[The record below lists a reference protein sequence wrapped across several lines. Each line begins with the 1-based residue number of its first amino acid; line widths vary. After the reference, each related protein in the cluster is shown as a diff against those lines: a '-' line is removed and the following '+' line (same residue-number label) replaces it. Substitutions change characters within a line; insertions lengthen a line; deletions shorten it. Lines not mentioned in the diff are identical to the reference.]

1 MSKKDNQLTHP
12 RDLDTPDLDKKR
24 QQGTAWRLRNP
35 IPLPL
40 KDLAPPPEIFA
51 HPSRIHGQSHA
62 ARVVVYTF
70 LLTDTLRLADRSS
83 KAWAAAYIHDIGRKH
98 DDACRKH
105 GQYAMQRLALLPE
118 VKVLLEKGGV
128 TDEDWESISA
138 AVEYHCVDDIPRT
151 HPHWEMT
158 AILKDADNLDR
169 VRLGDLDPRF
179 LRFKQSHGLIP
190 FAEALYEET
199 QWSIS
204 PGPDYFARLWPIA
217 QRLIG
222 NVSHA

>member
-1 MSKKDNQLTHP
+1 MDNQG
-12 RDLDTPDLDKKR
+12 
-24 QQGTAWRLRNP
+24 QQRTVWQLRNP
-35 IPLPL
+35 VPLPFS
-40 KDLAPPPEIFA
+40 DLVPRPEFFV
-51 HPSRIHGQSHA
+51 HQSHIHGQSHV

-70 LLTDTLRLADRSS
+70 LLSDALNFADRAS

-98 DDACRKH
+98 DGVCREH
-105 GQYAMQRLALLPE
+105 GHYAMQRLAVLPR

-138 AVEYHCVDDIPRT
+138 AVKYHCVDDIPRT

-179 LRFKQSHGLIP
+179 LRFKQSHALIP
-190 FAEALYEET
+190 FAQALYEET

-217 QRLIG
+217 QNLIE
-222 NVSHA
+222 SLK